1 MAKTAVIFFNLG
13 GPDRLDAVQPFLF
26 NLFFDRAIIDLPL
39 IPRWLLARRI
49 SSKRAPT
56 ARSIY
61 LKLGGKSPL
70 VEETQAQA
78 LALQGRLGPDY
89 KVFIAMRY
97 WHPMTDQ
104 AVREAK
110 EWGADRVVLLPL
122 YPHFSLASTGTS
134 LKLWRK
140 QAKAQGLDVPTT
152 TVCCY
157 PDHPLWV
164 KAVAELTAKRRDKL
178 LAEGQAPRV
187 LFSAHGLP
195 QSLID
200 KGDPYQA
207 QIEACV
213 AAVVKTMGLGPDE
226 WRICYQSRV
235 GKQVWIGPSIDEEL
249 GKAAKDGKAVVVVP
263 ISFVSEHSETLVELD
278 MEYRHIATEMGISA
292 YERVPAV
299 GCHDDFIDGLAEM
312 VRQSY
317 CSNACDRLGKTC
329 PEKGARHG

>member
-1 MAKTAVIFFNLG
+1 MAKTAIIFFNLG

-89 KVFIAMRY
+89 NVFIAMRY
-97 WHPMTDQ
+97 WHPMTAQ
-104 AVREAK
+104 AVRDVK

-122 YPHFSLASTGTS
+122 YPHYSLASTGSS
-134 LKLWRK
+134 LDLWRR
-140 QAKAQGLDVPTT
+140 QAKSQGLDLPTA

-157 PDHPLWV
+157 PDHPQWI
-164 KAVAELTAKRRDKL
+164 KAVAELTMKRWEKL
-178 LAEGQAPRV
+178 REAGHNPRV

-213 AAVVKTMGLGPDE
+213 AAVADRLELDADD
-226 WRICYQSRV
+226 WRICYLSRL
-235 GKQVWIGPSIDEEL
+235 GKQIWIGPPIDEEL
-249 GKAAKDGKAVVVVP
+249 ANAAHEARSVVVVP

-278 MEYRHIATEMGISA
+278 IEYREIAAKMGVPA
-292 YERVPAV
+292 YERVPTV
-299 GCHDDFIDGLAEM
+299 GCHDDFIDGLAQM
-312 VRQSY
+312 VRENH
-317 CSNACDRLGKTC
+317 CSKACDRLGKTC
-329 PEKGARHG
+329 PDRQR